1 MIQLV
6 RQGAVGRRR
15 TRPDKKRRIRM
26 LRSLYS
32 GISGMK
38 NHQIRMDVIGNN
50 VANVNT
56 TGYKRSS
63 TSFQDVLYQNV
74 RSARANS
81 GSGTLGGINPSQVG
95 LGVSVANIANDM
107 GTSSMQNTGRE
118 LDLAVHG
125 NGWFIVTPDESSDVR
140 YFTREG
146 AFTIDDEGYLVNA
159 NGYKVLDTDEKAIS
173 FGKGGVATISIS
185 VDGTITAT
193 DLEGK
198 DISPTNGIGLAMF
211 TNQEGLERVGNNLFK
226 ATLASGEPIDEYGEP
241 ATGGYGTINSGYL
254 EMSNVDL
261 TDELTSMITTQ
272 RGYQANAKTIT
283 TSDEMLQ
290 ILLDLKR

>member
-1 MIQLV
+1 
-6 RQGAVGRRR
+6 
-15 TRPDKKRRIRM
+15 
-26 LRSLYS
+26 
-32 GISGMK
+32 MK

-56 TGYKRSS
+56 TAFKKSR
-63 TSFQDVLYQNV
+63 TNFQDVLYQNI
-74 RSARANS
+74 RSAKASDTN
-81 GSGTLGGINPSQVG
+81 GLGGTNPSQIGV
-95 LGVSVANIANDM
+95 GVSVASIISDM
-107 GTSSMQNTGRE
+107 TTGAMQNTGRD
-118 LDLAVHG
+118 LDLAIQG
-125 NGWFIVTPDESSDVR
+125 NGWFVVTPDDGDTI

-146 AFTIDDEGYLVNA
+146 AFTIDDQGFLVNA
-159 NGYKVLDTDEKAIS
+159 NGYKVLDTDGDPIE
-173 FGKGGVATISIS
+173 FGTDGVATISIS
-185 VDGTITAT
+185 IDGKITAT
-193 DLEGK
+193 DLDGN

-241 ATGGYGTINSGYL
+241 ATGGYGTIHSGYL

-261 TDELTSMITTQ
+261 TDELTGMITTQ

-290 ILLDLKR
+290 ILLDIKR